1 MELFK
6 NFFKSTHDEI
16 KPVNRADNLERHFVK
31 SENITAERDKNFEEI
46 KKSYQLAMILRERQ
60 YDKDVEAK
68 PKPEIKNQRLNL
80 DTHNQIV
87 LGYADELVRAHDLSE
102 QDKVAV
108 YLAVIFHDGGKLAA
122 DLMEHGLDHHLKSRE
137 YAERLLDE
145 LPPIEQ
151 GDETIEI
158 TPGLKEKVLQAIERH
173 MNHPFLVNLNKD
185 QRFPEPEND
194 IDKIVFDADMMA
206 NVGFKNVCFRL
217 TSEKYLNE
225 DLAAASRKG
234 ITALE
239 ESFNNV
245 MEGVRVLDKVV
256 LSAPAKAQIKQLINA
271 TEEIFSYLKDNRVFQ
286 EIQDKYSLNH
296 EFNFKTINQ
305 KEGGV
310 PSLKKELN
318 SAIRKAAQTLNIDKE
333 IAKNFIM

>member
-6 NFFKSTHDEI
+6 NFFKPDHNKA
-16 KPVNRADNLERHFVK
+16 KPVGQPDNLERYFLRPD
-31 SENITAERDKNFEEI
+31 NIAVERDKNLEEI
-46 KKSYQLAMILRERQ
+46 KRNYQPAMALRERQ

-68 PKPEIKNQRLNL
+68 AEIKNQRFNL
-80 DTHNQIV
+80 DTHNKIV

-108 YLAVIFHDGGKLAA
+108 YLAIIFHDSGKLAA
-122 DLMEHGLDHHLKSRE
+122 DLIEHGLNHHLKSRE

-145 LPPIEQ
+145 LPPVKQ

-158 TPGLKEKVLQAIERH
+158 TPELKEKVLQAIERH
-173 MNHPFLVNLNKD
+173 MNHPFLVNLNKGR
-185 QRFPEPEND
+185 RFPEPEND

-217 TSEKYLNE
+217 TSEKYLKE
-225 DLAAASRKG
+225 DMAAASRKG

-245 MEGVRVLDKVV
+245 MDGVRILDKVV
-256 LSAPAKAQIKQLINA
+256 LSAPAKAQIKQLIDA
-271 TEEIFSYLKDNRVFQ
+271 TEEIFSYLKDNRIFQ
-286 EIQDKYSLNH
+286 EIQDKYSENH

-305 KEGGV
+305 KEGGI

-318 SAIRKAAQTLNIDKE
+318 SAISKAAQDLNIDRE